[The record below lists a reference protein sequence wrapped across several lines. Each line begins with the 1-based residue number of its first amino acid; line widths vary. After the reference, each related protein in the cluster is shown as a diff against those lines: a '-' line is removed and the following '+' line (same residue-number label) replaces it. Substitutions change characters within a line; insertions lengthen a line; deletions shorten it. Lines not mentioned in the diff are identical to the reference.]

1 MTVEGVFQNWRYSY
15 ILRDTLVYGRL
26 LHPDFTFSYTD
37 FEDDVPV
44 ERILIRQEDMIVTS
58 RLFTNTDNI
67 DLIWNDIVLDFG
79 DSVQRTV
86 SRGFNLQVYFQ
97 QNNIERVQGRATVSL
112 VRPNTLEP
120 WQILQ
125 WIDES
130 NIQ

>member
-1 MTVEGVFQNWRYSY
+1 MTVEGVFQNCRYSY